1 MYHIY
6 VTYTAKPGT
15 REEFL
20 EQIAALGLR
29 QAVLAEE
36 GCLGYDYYRA
46 VDDPD
51 QVLLAE
57 LWADRRAQQIHLE
70 QPHMRAMPAIK
81 EEFVRQT
88 GLETFEV

>member
-1 MYHIY
+1 MYRVY
-6 VTYTAKPGT
+6 VRYNMKPGA
-15 REEFL
+15 REGFL
-20 EQIAALGLR
+20 EALAGIGLR
-29 QAVLAEE
+29 KAVLAEE

-57 LWADRRAQQIHLE
+57 LWTDRRAQQVHLE

>member
-1 MYHIY
+1 MYRVY
-6 VTYTAKPGT
+6 VRYNMKPGA
-15 REEFL
+15 REGFL
-20 EQIAALGLR
+20 EALTGMGLR
-29 QAVLAEE
+29 KAVLAED

-57 LWADRRAQQIHLE
+57 LWTDRRAQQIHLE

>member
-1 MYHIY
+1 MFRVY
-6 VTYTAKPGT
+6 VRYDLKPGV

-20 EQIAALGLR
+20 SRLESIGLR
-29 QAVLAEE
+29 RAVLAEA
-36 GCLGYDYYRA
+36 GCLQYDYYRA

-57 LWADRRAQQIHLE
+57 LLADRRAQQIHLE

-81 EEFVRQT
+81 EEYVRQT